1 MIYLPGNPFL
11 LNSLISP
18 SFRFELTSGS
28 SILKRPEWAVTRR
41 SCEAE
46 GPLGLSWPLVATPAD
61 LAELGTAQR
70 APDPSRP
77 RGGTSWTWLH
87 TL

>member
-1 MIYLPGNPFL
+1 MIYLPGNSFL

-18 SFRFELTSGS
+18 SFRFELTSVS
-28 SILKRPEWAVTRR
+28 SILKKPEWAVMRR

-46 GPLGLSWPLVATPAD
+46 GPLGLNWPLLATPDDSAG
-61 LAELGTAQR
+61 LGTPQR
-70 APDPSRP
+70 TPDPGRP